1 MGRPGPGE
9 VTCKPEPGVVLRAV
23 TMSQEDRGAGT
34 EVTGVKQRLL
44 RKEVAW
50 QEREKCREVTNN
62 PPPWGPVRGGVGD
75 RKSLGWG
82 KRCNQGNP
90 RFPAGLGGNTTCAP
104 SHDMC

>member
-62 PPPWGPVRGGVGD
+62 PPTLGSSERRCGRQKISWVGEE
-75 RKSLGWG
+75 
-82 KRCNQGNP
+82 
-90 RFPAGLGGNTTCAP
+90 
-104 SHDMC
+104 M